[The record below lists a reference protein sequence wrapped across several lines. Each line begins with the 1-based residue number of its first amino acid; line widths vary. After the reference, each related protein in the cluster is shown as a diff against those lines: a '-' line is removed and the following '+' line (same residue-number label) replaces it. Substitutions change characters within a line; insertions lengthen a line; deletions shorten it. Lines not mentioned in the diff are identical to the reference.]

1 MNLRTLAVQAE
12 LDSRTASSAATLQP
26 GTYTNAKVVVGP
38 DGAVSGIADTPRTN
52 PLATAKVDVTQTDVS
67 GSRGFG
73 AVFHNNTPSA
83 VQVSGWGNSVAGGGV
98 AKFVVRCGPTNPPL
112 PEIWQNEFTA
122 TVAGAPCGFGFV
134 IKAGYYV
141 EIDAT
146 GDVAFTGASKWWE
159 FVFGIA

>member
-98 AKFVVRCGPTNPPL
+98 AKLLCAADPQTRPFPKSGRTNLLPPW
-112 PEIWQNEFTA
+112 PA
-122 TVAGAPCGFGFV
+122 RPADSDSS